1 MPLAFQKVSAWDDV
15 RICNWADKIGPNTRD
30 TIDRIFSSVKI
41 KEQGYN
47 AALAV
52 LRLSKT
58 YSNERLETAC
68 ELALHKGA
76 RSPRYR
82 QLKAILAANQD
93 KQYTEQK
100 NLSNRPKPDTLGYL
114 RGADYYRNGGS
125 SDA

>member
-1 MPLAFQKVSAWDDV
+1 M
-15 RICNWADKIGPNTRD
+15 
-30 TIDRIFSSVKI
+30 KI

-52 LRLSKT
+52 LRLSKS
-58 YSNERLETAC
+58 YSSERLETAC
-68 ELALHKGA
+68 EVAFSKGA

-93 KQYTEQK
+93 KQFTEQK
-100 NLSNRPKPDTLGYL
+100 NLSSRPKPDSLGYL
-114 RGADYYRNGGS
+114 RGADYYRNGGG